1 MTMAK
6 MYATMRMPTHHARA
20 TQMLL
25 PTGWPANNSRIEL
38 TIDVTGWCSA
48 NQRTG
53 PGMVSVGTKAE
64 LMNGRKM
71 SGYENALAPATE
83 LAVRPG
89 ITAIHVNARVNRIRM
104 PATASQAPTPAPE
117 RKPMMRATPTTITSE
132 IRLAISEVSTCA
144 HITPDR
150 AMGRD
155 WKRSNIPLCISVKSR
170 NAV

>member
-6 MYATMRMPTHHARA
+6 TYATMRMPTHQARA
-20 TQMLL
+20 TQMSL
-25 PTGWPANNSRIEL
+25 PSGWPANKLRIEL

-48 NQRTG
+48 NQCTG

-71 SGYENALAPATE
+71 SGYANALAPTTE

-89 ITAIHVNARVNRIRM
+89 ITATHVNARVNRVRM

-117 RKPMMRATPTTITSE
+117 RKPMMRATHTTIRTE
-132 IRLAISEVSTCA
+132 IRLAISEVRTCA
-144 HITPDR
+144 HNTPDR
-150 AMGRD
+150 AIGRD
-155 WKRSNIPLCISVKSR
+155 WKRS
-170 NAV
+170 